1 MGKKRVF
8 AAVLAMLV
16 LCLTLAGC
24 GGGEKETPET
34 SMKTY
39 TIALL
44 HGDDEALKKVGL
56 KKEDVHKELRD
67 SFADGFLSTSGG
79 YYTREQANRI
89 TEAYI
94 KKLKKVDIGA
104 TSGNVNGDT
113 ATVEVVVSQIDM
125 SPLNDASLI
134 RRLQRELVKH
144 KELKTREQ
152 KLDFAT
158 DFLAKTVEE
167 LNVTG
172 AKSIVVECKY
182 DGKRRMWVPKDTDK
196 FKADL
201 DEALV
206 KE

>member
-1 MGKKRVF
+1 MEKKKLF
-8 AAVLAMLV
+8 AAVLVMLV

-24 GGGEKETPET
+24 GGKKEDPET
-34 SMKTY
+34 SIKVY
-39 TIALL
+39 TKALL
-44 HGDDEALKKVGL
+44 HEDDEALKKVGM

-67 SFADGFLSTSGG
+67 GFADGFLSTSGG

-89 TEAYI
+89 AESYI

-104 TSGNVNGDT
+104 SGAKVDGDT
-113 ATVEVVVSQIDM
+113 ATVELSVSQIDM
-125 SPLNDASLI
+125 TPLNDASLI

-144 KELKTREQ
+144 KEIKTREQ

-182 DGKRRMWVPKDTDK
+182 DGKIRMWVPKDPEK
-196 FKADL
+196 FKTDL

-206 KE
+206 KG